1 MDYIEYKL
9 LSSLQKN
16 ARINNIELAKKVGLS
31 PSPCLRRVRTLEDKN
46 IITGYSAII
55 DQNKVDL
62 SVNVFVQVSLEKQ
75 SEDQLVIF
83 EQKIQEYEEV
93 MEAYLMTG
101 DADYLL
107 RIVVKDIQTYEH
119 FLKENLTSIPGI
131 SSIRS
136 YFSLKQVTRKF
147 NLPIKNPKPL
157 ANAIKINAIAINRG
171 LTTSLEL
178 MNSITLLIHSTAA
191 TSAAAKIKKPIIET
205 VKDNLYLRVYENNL
219 LIFDFII
226 PDKS

>member
-1 MDYIEYKL
+1 M
-9 LSSLQKN
+9 Q
-16 ARINNIELAKKVGLS
+16 KKVGLS
-31 PSPCLRRVRTLEDKN
+31 PSPCLRRVRSLEEKS

-62 SVNVFVQVSLEKQ
+62 SVNVFVQVTLEKQ
-75 SEDQLVIF
+75 SEDKLAIF

-119 FLKENLTSIPGI
+119 FLKVNLTSIPGI

-136 YFSLKQVTRKF
+136 YFSLKQQQLSSF
-147 NLPIKNPKPL
+147 L
-157 ANAIKINAIAINRG
+157 
-171 LTTSLEL
+171 LEL
-178 MNSITLLIHSTAA
+178 C
-191 TSAAAKIKKPIIET
+191 
-205 VKDNLYLRVYENNL
+205 
-219 LIFDFII
+219 
-226 PDKS
+226 

>member
-31 PSPCLRRVRTLEDKN
+31 PSPCLRRVRSLEEKS

-75 SEDQLVIF
+75 SEDKLAIF

-119 FLKENLTSIPGI
+119 FLKVNLTSIPGI

-147 NLPIKNPKPL
+147 NLPIKNPKT
-157 ANAIKINAIAINRG
+157 KI
-171 LTTSLEL
+171 L
-178 MNSITLLIHSTAA
+178 
-191 TSAAAKIKKPIIET
+191 
-205 VKDNLYLRVYENNL
+205 
-219 LIFDFII
+219 
-226 PDKS
+226 